1 MNQTTIHCYFSGRVQ
16 GVGFRATCAYEA
28 RKLNLRGWVKN
39 LYDGRVE
46 AYIQGPQQDIDQLFS
61 NLKNEKTWI
70 RIDTIDQ
77 MMLENHPQFPDF
89 QVR

>member
-16 GVGFRATCAYEA
+16 GVGFRATCAHEA

-46 AYIQGPQQDIDQLFS
+46 AFVQGPEDRIQQLFS
-61 NLKNEKTWI
+61 TLEHDKTWI
-70 RIDTIDQ
+70 RIDTIEK